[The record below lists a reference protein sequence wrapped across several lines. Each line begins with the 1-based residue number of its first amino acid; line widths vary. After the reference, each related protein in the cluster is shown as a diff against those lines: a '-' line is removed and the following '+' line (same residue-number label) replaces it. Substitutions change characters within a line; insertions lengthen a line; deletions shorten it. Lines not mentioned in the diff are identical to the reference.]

1 VRIAWVIV
9 TLLTSAVPMVLIYIL
24 LAAVL
29 PAAPST
35 REVGGQEPV
44 DALREPSASRDSGRP
59 DWPIAFGILLLA
71 VGGMLL
77 IAQYVPLDWEF
88 LWPVS
93 LIALGI
99 AVIVIAVRPRYGSR
113 R

>member
-9 TLLTSAVPMVLIYIL
+9 TLVTSAVPMVVIYIL
-24 LAAVL
+24 LAAIV
-29 PAAPST
+29 PAEPSA
-35 REVGGQEPV
+35 RGAGDQAPV
-44 DALREPSASRDSGRP
+44 DAIREPSASGGSGRP
-59 DWPIAFGILLLA
+59 DRPIVFGILLLV

-77 IAQYVPLDWEF
+77 IAQWVPLNWEV

-93 LIALGI
+93 LMAVGI
-99 AVIVIAVRPRYGSR
+99 AVIVIAVRPRFRSR